1 MVYTCSMFVKPL
13 SKYNKTSKE
22 RYSLYQLCESF
33 RLDGRVRQRVII
45 GLGKLDELP
54 TDEQKMRLGKRIEE
68 MLEGKIQTL
77 FSDADQDVERLSS
90 HFYGEILKKQR
101 YDIKEGKQ
109 DLQVVDINTVKNKD
123 AREVGAEWLCKQAFN
138 QLKIGDFLKTS
149 GWDEQKIALAT
160 THIISRAVYPASEL
174 KTVSF
179 VKENSA
185 ICELT
190 AYDKDKLTKDK
201 LYEIS
206 KDLYSVKDQLE
217 SYLSRKTNEL
227 FDLDDKIILYDLT
240 NTYFEGRMLNS
251 KIAKFGRSKEK
262 RKDAKLVVLAAVINR
277 EGFLK
282 YSNIFEGN
290 MTDSKTLK
298 TIVKSLSASTSFSNR
313 KPIVVMDAGIAT
325 EDNLE
330 MLRAEGYG
338 YMCVSRSSLKNYQA
352 ETDKEP
358 VEIFDK
364 RNQPIELMRVK
375 AVDKVC
381 NDNYLWVKSKTKAL
395 KENSMNGLL
404 SQRFEEGIKSIS
416 QGINKKGGT
425 KTLDKVHQRI
435 GRLKAKYP
443 SVHRYYHIILADDGK
458 GTATSISC
466 KHKIG
471 EDPDKK
477 AGIYFLRTTL
487 DEKQEKA
494 LWMIY
499 NIIREIEYT
508 FRVLKTDLDLR
519 PIYHKTDD
527 AAMAHL
533 HLGLLAYW
541 LVSTIRYQLKQK
553 GYRHQWREI
562 VRTMNTQKL
571 VTTSFKNITKQTIVI
586 RQCTTPEKKVKQ
598 IYDLLDYK
606 YVPFH
611 RKKYVVVPVEI
622 FKNDSS

>member
-1 MVYTCSMFVKPL
+1 MRELTSTQCSGTWALDRQSVIVYTCTMFVKPL
-13 SKYNKTSKE
+13 SKYNKTTKE

-45 GLGKLDELP
+45 GLGKLEGLSTGD
-54 TDEQKMRLGKRIEE
+54 QKIQLGKRIEE
-68 MLEGKIQTL
+68 MLEGEIQTL
-77 FSDADQDVERLSS
+77 FSNVGQDVERLAR
-90 HFYGEILKKQR
+90 HFYSEILKKQR
-101 YDIKEGKQ
+101 YDIKGDKQ
-109 DLQVVDINTVKNKD
+109 DWQVVDVNTVKNKD
-123 AREVGAEWLCKQAFN
+123 AREVGAEWLCKQAFD
-138 QLKIGDFLKTS
+138 QLKVGDFLQTT
-149 GWDEQKIALAT
+149 GWDGQKIALAT
-160 THIISRAVYPASEL
+160 THITSRAVYPASEL

-179 VKENSA
+179 IKENPA

-190 AYDKDKLTKDK
+190 AYDKGKPTKDN

-206 KDLYSVKDQLE
+206 KELYRIKDQLE
-217 SYLSRKTNEL
+217 SYLSCKTNEL

-262 RKDAKLVVLAAVINR
+262 RKDAKLVVLAVVINR

-282 YSNIFEGN
+282 YSNIFHGN
-290 MTDSKTLK
+290 MADSKTLK
-298 TIVKSLSASTSFSNR
+298 TIVKGLSTSTSFSNR
-313 KPIVVMDAGIAT
+313 KPIVVIDAGIAT
-325 EDNLE
+325 DDNLD
-330 MLRAEGYG
+330 MLRAEGYD
-338 YMCVSRSSLKNYQA
+338 YMCVSRSNLKNYQA

-375 AVDKVC
+375 AVDKGC

-404 SQRFEEGIKSIS
+404 GQRFEEGIKSINE
-416 QGINKKGGT
+416 GINKKGGT

-443 SVHRYYHIILADDGK
+443 SVHRYYDIILKDDGK
-458 GTATSISC
+458 GKATSISC
-466 KHKIG
+466 KHKSG

-487 DEKQEKA
+487 DEKQEKT

-519 PIYHKTDD
+519 PIYHKTDE

-533 HLGLLAYW
+533 HLGLHHSL
-541 LVSTIRYQLKQK
+541 SI
-553 GYRHQWREI
+553 E
-562 VRTMNTQKL
+562 
-571 VTTSFKNITKQTIVI
+571 TK
-586 RQCTTPEKKVKQ
+586 RQ
-598 IYDLLDYK
+598 
-606 YVPFH
+606 
-611 RKKYVVVPVEI
+611 
-622 FKNDSS
+622 